1 MAGENWK
8 RDLPA
13 ATRITGDLNLVEIQA
28 VAQYRISDLN
38 KYLSRSDNPGMEF
51 EYSDQEN
58 QEIRR
63 HRSHAPGLPDRRT
76 IRDDMEIA
84 ARKAMGLR
92 NIDQS
97 LVS

>member
-38 KYLSRSDNPGMEF
+38 KYLFHADDPGMEF

-63 HRSHAPGLPDRRT
+63 HRSHASGLPDRRT
-76 IRDDMEIA
+76 IRA
-84 ARKAMGLR
+84 TWKSPHQRP
-92 NIDQS
+92 
-97 LVS
+97 